1 MGENTR
7 IHNLI
12 LAMPSKMNNKQI
24 SAQSYVMKTKCILY
38 FSKLVYS
45 SSYLTWAT

>member
-1 MGENTR
+1 MRYGGNTR

-24 SAQSYVMKTKCILY
+24 SAQSYVIHYVMKTKCILY

-45 SSYLTWAT
+45 I